1 MEANYFTWQRA
12 HIHESWRDGDTRRF
26 FYRFTVIKQITLKLA
41 SAVTILLRQNLK
53 SNKIKTYLL
62 DWWTQKFDNKNAKSN
77 DLHVQIEIYCKKI
90 EYSNRRNT
98 RRWPTQTSRIWN
110 YRQAAEYTH
119 THTQG
124 WCGFISIDCTK
135 KTANEKNWTSQI
147 SNETEYVL
155 TNVITRK
162 LKIPN
167 NFH

>member
-110 YRQAAEYTH
+110 YRQAAEYTLTH
-119 THTQG
+119 THRADVDLSQ
-124 WCGFISIDCTK
+124 SIAPKRPRTK
-135 KTANEKNWTSQI
+135 KIER
-147 SNETEYVL
+147 
-155 TNVITRK
+155 RK
-162 LKIPN
+162 YRTKLN
-167 NFH
+167 MFWQT